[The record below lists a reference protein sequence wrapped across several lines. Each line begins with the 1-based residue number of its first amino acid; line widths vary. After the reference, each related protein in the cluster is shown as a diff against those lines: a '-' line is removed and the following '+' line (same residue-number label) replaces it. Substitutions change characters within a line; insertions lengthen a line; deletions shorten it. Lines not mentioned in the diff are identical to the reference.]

1 MSDSEHDEEFEA
13 YLKRRAR
20 GGLGQS
26 FQQGIKAPDS
36 LEPPPELDRIIIA
49 NARKAIQG
57 TTPPPMYRA
66 PKWALPVAL
75 AATIVISFAVV
86 LELHSR
92 THQSEP
98 APQPID
104 TEIVADAPLIRD
116 APAPAVAVAAQE
128 APTPELNP
136 HVARSGATGAT
147 ERQTT
152 SRATATARSAAAPK
166 GDVPV
171 KAVARLRLPAIP
183 TDPWPPVAAANTS
196 PAADAAQP
204 QADEKART
212 RLARVEV
219 AESRSRADADSSG
232 DAAPSI
238 SNAEPNP
245 SASAPPRVAY
255 APARP
260 PTTQTPNVVT
270 LEEVIVTGPAPSHH
284 ARAAHLDPATWVN
297 EIEKL
302 HSAGRTAEAE
312 REIKRFRETYPAY
325 PLPAQAAAADARAHS
340 R

>member
-1 MSDSEHDEEFEA
+1 VSDSEHDEEFEA

-20 GGLGQS
+20 GGLGKS

-36 LEPPPELDRIIIA
+36 LEPPVELDRIIIA

-57 TTPPPMYRA
+57 TTPPPVYRA

-86 LELHSR
+86 LELHLR

-116 APAPAVAVAAQE
+116 APAPAVAAPQ
-128 APTPELNP
+128 APTFELNP
-136 HVARSGATGAT
+136 HVARSGATDAT

-152 SRATATARSAAAPK
+152 SRPTATARSAAAPK
-166 GDVPV
+166 GDVPA

-204 QADEKART
+204 QPDEKART

-219 AESRSRADADSSG
+219 AESRSRADAESSG
-232 DAAPSI
+232 DAALSI

-245 SASAPPRVAY
+245 PAATPPRVAY

-260 PTTQTPNVVT
+260 PTTQTPDVVT

-284 ARAAHLDPATWVN
+284 ARTAHLDPATWVN

-312 REIKRFRETYPAY
+312 REIKRFREAYPAY
-325 PLPAQAAAADARAHS
+325 PLPTQAAAADARGQ
-340 R
+340 